1 MIREIELIGT
11 MPMNNKSK
19 IWMDG
24 KFVDWNNAKIHIL
37 THGLHYATAVFEG
50 IRCYNTK
57 NGPEIFRLEEH
68 IKRLIN
74 SCKMYHMTLEYSDKE
89 LKEAIIETI
98 KINKIKDCYIRPIC
112 YYGYGKMGVNPLPN
126 KVSTSIALWNWD
138 DHIHTLG
145 NKGMRVIVSSW
156 TRIDSR
162 SLPIHAKATAN
173 YANSALARIEAIKR
187 GVDEAIMLN
196 MNGMVVEGTAENI
209 FIVKNEML
217 VTPPLTSGALD
228 GITRSSIL
236 SIAEDLGINF
246 QICDISRDE
255 LYHADEVFLTGT
267 AAEIK
272 SIGEIDKII
281 ISDGNT
287 GKIAS
292 KLQNIYYQ
300 IVHGNNEKF
309 EKWLTYIN

>member
-1 MIREIELIGT
+1 
-11 MPMNNKSK
+11 MNNKSK

-24 KFVDWNNAKIHIL
+24 KFVDWKNAKIHVL

-57 NGPEIFRLEEH
+57 NGPAIFRLEEH

-228 GITRSSIL
+228 GITRSSVL

>member
-1 MIREIELIGT
+1 
-11 MPMNNKSK
+11 MNRKSK

-24 KFVDWNNAKIHIL
+24 KLVEWDNAKIHIL
-37 THGLHYATAVFEG
+37 THALHYGTAVFEG

-57 NGPEIFRLEEH
+57 NGPAIFRLEDH
-68 IKRLIN
+68 IKRLFN

-89 LKEAIIETI
+89 LREAIIETI

-126 KVSTSIALWNWD
+126 KVSTSIALWNWE
-138 DHIHTLG
+138 DHIKTVG
-145 NKGMRVIVSSW
+145 DKGMRVIISSW
-156 TRIDSR
+156 ARIDSR

-173 YANSALARIEAIKR
+173 YANSALARIEAIKS

-217 VTPPLTSGALD
+217 VTPPITSGALD
-228 GITRSSIL
+228 GITRSSVL
-236 SIAEDLGINF
+236 SIAENLLINF
-246 QICDISRDE
+246 QISDISRDE
-255 LYHADEVFLTGT
+255 LYYADEVFLTGT

-281 ISDGNT
+281 IANGKT
-287 GKIAS
+287 GKIAN
-292 KLQNIYYQ
+292 KLQNYYYQ
-300 IVHGNNEKF
+300 IVHGDNKKF

>member
-1 MIREIELIGT
+1 
-11 MPMNNKSK
+11 MNNKSK

-50 IRCYNTK
+50 IRCYNTR
-57 NGPEIFRLEEH
+57 NGPAIFRLEEH

-89 LKEAIIETI
+89 LREAIIEI
-98 KINKIKDCYIRPIC
+98 VKINKIKDCYIRPIC

-126 KVSTSIALWNWD
+126 KVSTSIALWNWE
-138 DHIHTLG
+138 DHIKTVG
-145 NKGMRVIVSSW
+145 DNGMRVIISSW
-156 TRIDSR
+156 ARIDSR
-162 SLPIHAKATAN
+162 SLPIHAKAAAN
-173 YANSALARIEAIKR
+173 YANSALARIEAIKS
-187 GVDEAIMLN
+187 GVDEAVMLN

-217 VTPPLTSGALD
+217 ITPPITSGALD

-236 SIAEDLGINF
+236 AIAENLGINF
-246 QICDISRDE
+246 RISDISRDE
-255 LYHADEVFLTGT
+255 LYNADEVFLTGT

-281 ISDGNT
+281 ISDGKT

-292 KLQNIYYQ
+292 KLQNYYNE
-300 IVHGNNEKF
+300 IVHGNNKKF
-309 EKWLTYIN
+309 EDWLTYIN

>member
-1 MIREIELIGT
+1 
-11 MPMNNKSK
+11 MNRKSK

-24 KFVDWNNAKIHIL
+24 KLVEWDNAKIHIL
-37 THGLHYATAVFEG
+37 THGLHYGTAVFEG

-57 NGPEIFRLEEH
+57 NGPAIFRLEDH
-68 IKRLIN
+68 IKRLFN

-89 LKEAIIETI
+89 LREAIIETI

-126 KVSTSIALWNWD
+126 KVSTSIALWNWE
-138 DHIHTLG
+138 DHIKTVG
-145 NKGMRVIVSSW
+145 EKGMRVIISSW
-156 TRIDSR
+156 ARIDSR

-173 YANSALARIEAIKR
+173 YANSALARIEAIKS

-217 VTPPLTSGALD
+217 VTPPITSGALD
-228 GITRSSIL
+228 GITRSSVL
-236 SIAEDLGINF
+236 SIAENLRINF
-246 QICDISRDE
+246 QISDISRDE
-255 LYHADEVFLTGT
+255 LYYADEVFLTGT

-281 ISDGNT
+281 IANGKT
-287 GKIAS
+287 GKIAN
-292 KLQNIYYQ
+292 KLQNYYYQ
-300 IVHGNNEKF
+300 IVHGDNKKF

>member
-1 MIREIELIGT
+1 
-11 MPMNNKSK
+11 MNNKSK

-50 IRCYNTK
+50 IRCYNTR
-57 NGPEIFRLEEH
+57 NGPAIFRLEEH

-89 LKEAIIETI
+89 LREAIIETV

-126 KVSTSIALWNWD
+126 KVATSIALWNWE
-138 DHIHTLG
+138 DHIKTVG
-145 NKGMRVIVSSW
+145 DNGMRVIISSW
-156 TRIDSR
+156 ARIDSR
-162 SLPIHAKATAN
+162 SLPIHAKAAAN
-173 YANSALARIEAIKR
+173 YANSALARIEAIKS

-217 VTPPLTSGALD
+217 ITPPITSGALD

-236 SIAEDLGINF
+236 SIAENLGINF
-246 QICDISRDE
+246 RISDISRDE
-255 LYHADEVFLTGT
+255 LYNADEIFLTGT

-281 ISDGNT
+281 ISDGKT

-292 KLQNIYYQ
+292 KLLNHYNE
-300 IVHGNNEKF
+300 IVHGNSKKF
-309 EKWLTYIN
+309 EDWLSYIN

>member
-1 MIREIELIGT
+1 MKDKG
-11 MPMNNKSK
+11 K

-50 IRCYNTK
+50 IRCYSTK
-57 NGPEIFRLEEH
+57 KGPAIFQLEEH

-74 SCKMYHMTLEYSDKE
+74 SCKMYHMTLEYSEKE
-89 LKEAIIETI
+89 LKESIIETI
-98 KINKIKDCYIRPIC
+98 KINNVQDCYIRPIC

-126 KVSTSIALWNWD
+126 KVSTSIALWDWE
-138 DHIHTLG
+138 DHIKTQG
-145 NKGMRVIVSSW
+145 DKGMRVIVSSW
-156 TRIDSR
+156 VRIDSR
-162 SLPIHAKATAN
+162 SLPIHAKASAN
-173 YANSALARIEAIKR
+173 YANSALARIEALKS

-196 MNGMVVEGTAENI
+196 MRGMVVEGTAENI
-209 FIVKNEML
+209 FIVKDEML

-236 SIAEDLGINF
+236 TIAQHLGINF

-255 LYHADEVFLTGT
+255 LYYADEVFLTGT

-272 SIGEIDKII
+272 SIGEIDKITI
-281 ISDGNT
+281 ANGRT
-287 GKIAS
+287 GKIAK
-292 KLQNIYYQ
+292 KLQNLYNQ

-309 EKWLTYIN
+309 EKWLTYIH

>member
-1 MIREIELIGT
+1 
-11 MPMNNKSK
+11 
-19 IWMDG
+19 MDG
-24 KFVDWNNAKIHIL
+24 KLVEWDNAKIHIL
-37 THGLHYATAVFEG
+37 THALHYGTAVFEG

-57 NGPEIFRLEEH
+57 NGPAIFRLEDH
-68 IKRLIN
+68 IKRLFN

-89 LKEAIIETI
+89 LREAIIETI

-126 KVSTSIALWNWD
+126 KVSTSIALWNWE
-138 DHIHTLG
+138 DHIKTVG
-145 NKGMRVIVSSW
+145 DKGMRVIISSW
-156 TRIDSR
+156 ARIDSR

-173 YANSALARIEAIKR
+173 YANSALARIEAIKS

-217 VTPPLTSGALD
+217 VTPPITSGALD
-228 GITRSSIL
+228 GITRSSVL
-236 SIAEDLGINF
+236 SIAENLLINF
-246 QICDISRDE
+246 QISDISRDE
-255 LYHADEVFLTGT
+255 LYYADEVFLTGT

-281 ISDGNT
+281 IANGKT
-287 GKIAS
+287 GKIAN
-292 KLQNIYYQ
+292 KLQNYYYQ
-300 IVHGNNEKF
+300 IVHGDNKKF

>member
-1 MIREIELIGT
+1 
-11 MPMNNKSK
+11 MNDKSK

-50 IRCYNTK
+50 IRCYSTK
-57 NGPEIFRLEEH
+57 KGSAIFRLEEH
-68 IKRLIN
+68 IKRLVN
-74 SCKMYHMTLEYSDKE
+74 SCKMYHMTLEYSEKE
-89 LKEAIIETI
+89 LRESIIETI
-98 KINKIKDCYIRPIC
+98 KINNVQDCYIRPIC

-126 KVSTSIALWNWD
+126 KVSTSIALWDWE
-138 DHIHTLG
+138 DHIKTQG
-145 NKGMRVIVSSW
+145 DKGMRVIVSSW
-156 TRIDSR
+156 VRIDSR
-162 SLPIHAKATAN
+162 SLPIHAKASAN
-173 YANSALARIEAIKR
+173 YANSALARIEALKS

-196 MNGMVVEGTAENI
+196 MSGMVVEGTAENI
-209 FIVKNEML
+209 FIVKDEMV

-236 SIAEDLGINF
+236 TIAQHLGINF

-255 LYHADEVFLTGT
+255 LYYADEVFLTGT

-272 SIGEIDKII
+272 SIGEIDNITI
-281 ISDGNT
+281 ANGRT
-287 GKIAS
+287 GKIAT
-292 KLQNIYYQ
+292 KLQNLYNQ

-309 EKWLTYIN
+309 EKWLTYIH

>member
-1 MIREIELIGT
+1 
-11 MPMNNKSK
+11 MNNKSK

-50 IRCYNTK
+50 IRCYNTR
-57 NGPEIFRLEEH
+57 NGPAIFRLEEH

-74 SCKMYHMTLEYSDKE
+74 SCKMYHMTLEYTDKE
-89 LKEAIIETI
+89 LREAIIEI
-98 KINKIKDCYIRPIC
+98 VKINKIKDCYIRPIC

-126 KVSTSIALWNWD
+126 KVSTSIALWNWE
-138 DHIHTLG
+138 DHIKTVG
-145 NKGMRVIVSSW
+145 DNGMRVIISSW
-156 TRIDSR
+156 ARIDSR
-162 SLPIHAKATAN
+162 SLPIHAKAAAN
-173 YANSALARIEAIKR
+173 YANSALARIEAIKS
-187 GVDEAIMLN
+187 GVDEAVMLN

-217 VTPPLTSGALD
+217 ITPPITSGALD

-236 SIAEDLGINF
+236 SIAENLGINF
-246 QICDISRDE
+246 RISDISRDE
-255 LYHADEVFLTGT
+255 LYNADEVFLAGT

-281 ISDGNT
+281 ISDGKT

-292 KLQNIYYQ
+292 KLQNYYSEM
-300 IVHGNNEKF
+300 VHGNNKKYEN
-309 EKWLTYIN
+309 WLTYIN

>member
-1 MIREIELIGT
+1 MKDKG
-11 MPMNNKSK
+11 K

-50 IRCYNTK
+50 IRCYSTK
-57 NGPEIFRLEEH
+57 KGPAIFQLEEH

-74 SCKMYHMTLEYSDKE
+74 SCKMYHMTLEYSEKE
-89 LKEAIIETI
+89 LKESIIETI
-98 KINKIKDCYIRPIC
+98 KINNVQDCYIRPIC

-126 KVSTSIALWNWD
+126 KVSTSIALWDWE
-138 DHIHTLG
+138 DHIKTQG
-145 NKGMRVIVSSW
+145 DKGMRVIVSSW
-156 TRIDSR
+156 VRIDSR
-162 SLPIHAKATAN
+162 SLPIHAKASAN
-173 YANSALARIEAIKR
+173 YANSALARIEALKS

-196 MNGMVVEGTAENI
+196 MRGMVVEGTAENI
-209 FIVKNEML
+209 FIVKDEML

-236 SIAEDLGINF
+236 SIAQHLGINF

-255 LYHADEVFLTGT
+255 LYYADEVFLTGT

-272 SIGEIDKII
+272 SIGEIDKITI
-281 ISDGNT
+281 ANGRT
-287 GKIAS
+287 GKIAK
-292 KLQNIYYQ
+292 KLQNLYNQ

-309 EKWLTYIN
+309 EKWLTYIH

>member
-1 MIREIELIGT
+1 MKD
-11 MPMNNKSK
+11 KSK

-50 IRCYNTK
+50 IRCYSTK
-57 NGPEIFRLEEH
+57 KGPAIFRLEEH

-74 SCKMYHMTLEYSDKE
+74 SCKMYHMTLEHSEKE
-89 LKEAIIETI
+89 LKESIIESI
-98 KINKIKDCYIRPIC
+98 KINKVQDCYIRPIC

-126 KVSTSIALWNWD
+126 KVSTSIALWDWE
-138 DHIHTLG
+138 DHIKTQG
-145 NKGMRVIVSSW
+145 DKGMRVIVSSW
-156 TRIDSR
+156 IRIDSR
-162 SLPIHAKATAN
+162 SLPIHAKASAN
-173 YANSALARIEAIKR
+173 YANSALARIEALKS

-196 MNGMVVEGTAENI
+196 MSGMVVEGTAENI
-209 FIVKNEML
+209 FIVKDEML

-236 SIAEDLGINF
+236 TIAQHLGINF

-255 LYHADEVFLTGT
+255 LYYADEAFLTGT

-272 SIGEIDKII
+272 SIGEIDKITI
-281 ISDGNT
+281 ANGRT
-287 GKIAS
+287 GKIAK
-292 KLQNIYYQ
+292 KLQNLYNQ

-309 EKWLTYIN
+309 EKWLTYIH

>member
-1 MIREIELIGT
+1 
-11 MPMNNKSK
+11 MNNKSK

-50 IRCYNTK
+50 IRCYNTR
-57 NGPEIFRLEEH
+57 NGPAIFRLEEH

-89 LKEAIIETI
+89 LREAIIEI
-98 KINKIKDCYIRPIC
+98 VKINKIKDCYIRPIC

-126 KVSTSIALWNWD
+126 KVSTSIALWNWE
-138 DHIHTLG
+138 DHIKTVG
-145 NKGMRVIVSSW
+145 DNGMRVIISSW
-156 TRIDSR
+156 ARIDSR
-162 SLPIHAKATAN
+162 SLPIHAKAAAN
-173 YANSALARIEAIKR
+173 YANSALARIEAIKS
-187 GVDEAIMLN
+187 GVDEAVMLN

-217 VTPPLTSGALD
+217 ITPPITSGALD

-236 SIAEDLGINF
+236 SIAENLGINF
-246 QICDISRDE
+246 RISDISRDE
-255 LYHADEVFLTGT
+255 LYNADEVFLTGT

-281 ISDGNT
+281 ISDGKT

-292 KLQNIYYQ
+292 KLQNYYSE
-300 IVHGNNEKF
+300 IVHGNNKKF
-309 EKWLTYIN
+309 EDWLTYIN